1 MSAHTY
7 SIHIASRGKAIV
19 DVQDFQIVENHVTML
34 FGESGIGKSLIA
46 KAIYG
51 LLDPQ
56 QLSVKINDKPYDCYL
71 HGNDVKEIQ
80 ESSFFVFQEPS
91 SHLNPLLTLDTQL
104 KEGSLSSAPD
114 ETVTLRRLWNEASP
128 ENIQNLLEIYPKPNR
143 PSGGE
148 KQRMLLVMAFKKIDL
163 VSPMRN
169 RARNTMFVFDEPTGS
184 LDNKYRDVFLSLLF
198 KKFHEAHFTAI
209 LITHDYSMISE
220 VHRSHNK
227 LMGKISFKELFLR
240 ENKLAVRDF
249 HPATYMSWL
258 EGQRRQVK
266 LQARKPDPL
275 LTVESG
281 IEVFG
286 RTLVISKD
294 EAGKQVSPMMI
305 LAGTSAYLKAPSGTG
320 KTTLVKA
327 MMGLVP
333 CTRLKLNLGGT
344 TLTEKTP
351 SGIWQRTIWG
361 EKIVLVFQHADE
373 ALNAHST
380 VKETFL
386 GLPSKKRIT
395 TASIMETLAELF
407 DSEVDEA
414 FLNRKVRTLS
424 GGQKQKL
431 NLLRGLYLD
440 TDILILD
447 EPLNGLDFESTTKVI
462 SMIQNRQREGKGL
475 LLISHNEEIID
486 TQIKKDHIYY
496 LTAQAMAIG

>member
-1 MSAHTY
+1 MSDHTY

-19 DVQDFQIVENHVTML
+19 DVQDFQIPERHVTLL

-51 LLDPQ
+51 LLDSQ
-56 QLSVKINDKPYDCYL
+56 QLSITINGKPYDCYL
-71 HGNDVKEIQ
+71 QGNEIKEIQ

-91 SHLNPLLTLDTQL
+91 SHLNPLLTLHTQL

-114 ETVTLRRLWNEASP
+114 ETMILKTLWNEANP
-128 ENIQNLLEIYPKPNR
+128 EDIQDLLEVYPKPNR

-163 VSPMRN
+163 LHSKRN
-169 RARNTMFVFDEPTGS
+169 RVRNTIFVFDEPTGS
-184 LDNKYRDVFLSLLF
+184 LDNRYRDVFLSLLF

-220 VHRSHNK
+220 VHRSHHN
-227 LMGKISFKELFLR
+227 LMGRIIFKELFLR
-240 ENKLAVRDF
+240 ENKLAVREF

-258 EGQRRQVK
+258 KGQRRQVK
-266 LQARKPDPL
+266 LKAQKLEPL
-275 LTVESG
+275 LTMESG
-281 IEVFG
+281 VRVFG

-294 EAGKQVSPMMI
+294 EPGKQVSPLMI
-305 LAGTSAYLKAPSGTG
+305 HPGTSAYLKAPSGTG

-333 CTRLKLNLGGT
+333 CTRLNLSVGGI

-351 SGIWQRTIWG
+351 RGLWQRTIWG
-361 EKIVLVFQHADE
+361 KKIVLVFQHADE
-373 ALNAHST
+373 AVNAHST

-386 GLPSKKRIT
+386 GLPSKTRIT
-395 TASIMETLAELF
+395 TGSIMETLGDLF

-414 FLNRKVRTLS
+414 FLNRKVGTLS

-462 SMIQNRQREGKGL
+462 SMIQRKQREGKGL
-475 LLISHNEEIID
+475 LLISHNEEILD
-486 TQIKKDHIYY
+486 TQVEKDHIYY
-496 LTAQAMAIG
+496 LAVHAIG